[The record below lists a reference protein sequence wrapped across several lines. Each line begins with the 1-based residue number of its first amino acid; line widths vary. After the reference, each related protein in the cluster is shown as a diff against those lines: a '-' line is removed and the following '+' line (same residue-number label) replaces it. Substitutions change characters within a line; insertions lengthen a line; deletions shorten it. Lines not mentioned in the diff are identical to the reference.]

1 MPDFTM
7 HPVDIAILI
16 GYAVFVIWLGFRVG
30 SKHDTAEDYFLA
42 GRSMIWP
49 FIGLS
54 LFASNISSSTLIGL
68 AGDAYST
75 GISVFN
81 YEWFAVIIL
90 VFFVIFFLPFVLRSG
105 VYTMPEFLE
114 RRFDGRARTYFSI
127 LTLFLNIVIDTAGSL
142 YAGAL
147 LIKLIFP
154 EIPMWQSISVLA
166 VVAGIYTIVGGLAA
180 VIYTDAVQ
188 TVLLLIGSVIITVTA
203 FDRVGGWDA
212 VMAKVSPDML
222 SLIRPLDDPG
232 VPWLGLL
239 TGLPLL
245 GFYFWCT
252 NQFMVQRV
260 LSAKDLWHGRVGSLF
275 AGLLKLPV
283 LFIMV
288 LPGTFAIL
296 LYPDLPKADLVYPTL
311 MFDHLPVGF
320 LGLAL
325 AGFVAALM
333 SQIDSTLNSA
343 STLVTMD
350 FVARARPKLTQHQL
364 MVVGRWVTF
373 IFMIL
378 AALWAPQI
386 EKFGSLF
393 KYLQKVLSY
402 TVPPVVA
409 MFLIGIFWKRAN
421 ARGAFAAL
429 TIGVGVGA
437 LFFIGNEFTSWT
449 HQIYE
454 NGWFRYLF
462 HVNPE
467 TQIATV
473 HFLYIAPILFVI
485 CAVILIAGSLM
496 TPPPEPEKVADLTW
510 TPAFYRA
517 ESAELKNLP
526 WYKNY
531 RILALLLSAVTL
543 FLVISFW

>member
-1 MPDFTM
+1 MGGDIFPTHFQNKNEILNMPDFTIQTL
-7 HPVDIAILI
+7 DITIILS
-16 GYAVFVIWLGFRVG
+16 YLAFVIWLGLRLG
-30 SKHDTAEDYFLA
+30 KKHKNAEDYFLA
-42 GRSMIWP
+42 GRSMTWM
-49 FIGLS
+49 FIGIS
-54 LFASNISSSTLIGL
+54 LFASNISSTTLIGL

-90 VFFVIFFLPFVLRSG
+90 IFFSIFFLPFLLQSN

-114 RRFDGRARTYFSI
+114 KRYDKRARNYFSI
-127 LTLFLNIVIDTAGSL
+127 LTLFLNIIVDTAGSL

-147 LIKLIFP
+147 LLKLIFP
-154 EIPMWQSISVLA
+154 DIPLWQSILGLA
-166 VVAGIYTIVGGLAA
+166 TVAGIYTIAGGLAA
-180 VIYTDAVQ
+180 VIYTDAIQ
-188 TVLLLIGSVIITVTA
+188 TFLLLTGSIIISILA
-203 FDRVGGWDA
+203 FDKVGGWEA
-212 VMAKVSPDML
+212 ITNEIPGNML

-239 TGLPLL
+239 TGLPIL

-260 LSAKDLWHGRVGSLF
+260 LSAKNIDHGRWGSLF

-311 MFDHLPVGF
+311 LFDLLPIGI
-320 LGLAL
+320 LGLVL
-325 AGFVAALM
+325 AGFIAALM

-350 FVARARPKLTQHQL
+350 FIRDLRPELDGQELLK
-364 MVVGRWVTF
+364 VGRWVTF
-373 IFMIL
+373 GFMLL
-378 AALWAPQI
+378 AVLWAPQI
-386 EKFGSLF
+386 ENFGSLF

-409 MFLIGIFWKRAN
+409 MYLGGMFSTKVN
-421 ARGAFAAL
+421 KTGAFYSL
-429 TIGVGVGA
+429 ISGLILGA
-437 LFFIGNEFTSWT
+437 IFFVSNEILHWT
-449 HQIYE
+449 
-454 NGWFRYLF
+454 N
-462 HVNPE
+462 
-467 TQIATV
+467 V
-473 HFLYIAPILFVI
+473 HFLYIAPILFVACMI
-485 CAVILIAGSLM
+485 VLVGVSYMKPEVVSDELIW
-496 TPPPEPEKVADLTW
+496 TKVYYDNETVAL
-510 TPAFYRA
+510 
-517 ESAELKNLP
+517 SHQI

-531 RILALLLSAVTL
+531 RILSVILAVITAG
-543 FLVISFW
+543 LVVSFW